1 MVLGRKG
8 RLEKVCLL
16 CQQEIDRLG
25 IELNRQEMVVVRQA
39 QVILST
45 MANVYLSPLLN
56 RERFDVVVVE
66 EAAMA
71 VLPTLFYCA
80 ALAQTK
86 IIMVGDKR
94 QLPPIIQSN
103 SEYVNQAMG
112 RNIFEATEGTASNMV
127 VMLEVQYRMHPVI
140 GEMVSQLF
148 YQGRLKHGENAKER
162 RTISDRRPFPGEP
175 LVLIDTDKQ
184 TVCQTD
190 ENSLS
195 RFNEQNARLCVNLAV
210 EATADGIQSVAIIT
224 PYVSQCRRIRQLL
237 SSYRIPVEQVQ
248 CRTVHRFQG
257 NERDLVIFDTVD
269 TAPMSP
275 GILLAG
281 DSPRSNAPNLL
292 NVSLSRA
299 RGKLIIVAAYFQ
311 ANAAGRIIDQVL
323 NLAVKTG
330 RRMPMLVANG

>member
-1 MVLGRKG
+1 MLGRKG

-127 VMLEVQYRMHPVI
+127 VMLEVQYR
-140 GEMVSQLF
+140 
-148 YQGRLKHGENAKER
+148 
-162 RTISDRRPFPGEP
+162 
-175 LVLIDTDKQ
+175 
-184 TVCQTD
+184 
-190 ENSLS
+190 
-195 RFNEQNARLCVNLAV
+195 
-210 EATADGIQSVAIIT
+210 
-224 PYVSQCRRIRQLL
+224 
-237 SSYRIPVEQVQ
+237 
-248 CRTVHRFQG
+248 
-257 NERDLVIFDTVD
+257 
-269 TAPMSP
+269 
-275 GILLAG
+275 
-281 DSPRSNAPNLL
+281 
-292 NVSLSRA
+292 
-299 RGKLIIVAAYFQ
+299 
-311 ANAAGRIIDQVL
+311 
-323 NLAVKTG
+323 
-330 RRMPMLVANG
+330 